1 MSVLSYFGRIP
12 DFPLNYSLYNTKIV
26 HNLLSSH
33 LKQKQHDMKII
44 NLSENNSILN
54 SFIAEIRDVNI
65 QNDSMRFRRNIERI
79 GEIMAYEI
87 SKELSYENVTIQ
99 TPNSEAVQSLP
110 TDNVV
115 LGTILRAG
123 LPLHTGFH
131 NYFDRAGNAFVSA
144 YRKYTSENEFDVIVE
159 YLASPNLDG
168 KTLILVDPML
178 ATGISADLSYRA
190 LLTKGTPA
198 KMIFASVIAS
208 QQAVDYAISHFPEDT
223 ILYCAAIDPILNE
236 HAYIVPGLGDA
247 GDLCFGVK
255 E

>member
-1 MSVLSYFGRIP
+1 
-12 DFPLNYSLYNTKIV
+12 
-26 HNLLSSH
+26 
-33 LKQKQHDMKII
+33 MKII
-44 NLSENNSILN
+44 NLSEGNSILN
-54 SFIAEIRDVNI
+54 QFIWEIRDITV
-65 QNDSMRFRRNIERI
+65 QKDQMRFRRNIERI

-87 SKELSYENVTIQ
+87 SKELDYKEVKIT
-99 TPNSEAVQSLP
+99 TPNSDALQSVP
-110 TDNVV
+110 QDNVV

-131 NYFDRAGNAFVSA
+131 NYFDHAENAFVSA
-144 YRKYTSENEFDVIVE
+144 FRKYTSENEFDVIVE
-159 YLASPNLDG
+159 YLASPRLDG

-190 LLTKGTPA
+190 LLTKGKPA
-198 KMIFASVIAS
+198 KTVFACVIAS
-208 QQAVDYAISHFPEDT
+208 QQAVDYVISHFPEDT

-247 GDLCFGVK
+247 GDLCFGEK

>member
-1 MSVLSYFGRIP
+1 
-12 DFPLNYSLYNTKIV
+12 
-26 HNLLSSH
+26 
-33 LKQKQHDMKII
+33 MKMV
-44 NLSENNSILN
+44 NLSEENSILN
-54 SFIAEIRDVNI
+54 SFLREIRDVEI

-79 GEIMAYEI
+79 GEIMEYEI
-87 SKELSYENVTIQ
+87 SKELDYKTVTIQ
-99 TPNSEAVQSLP
+99 TPNSEAAQSLP
-110 TDNVV
+110 ADDIV

-131 NYFDRAGNAFVSA
+131 NYFDRAENAFVSA
-144 YRKYTSENEFDVIVE
+144 FRKYTSENEFDVIVE
-159 YLASPNLDG
+159 YLASPRLDG

-190 LLTKGTPA
+190 MLSKGTPA
-198 KMIFASVIAS
+198 KTILACVIAS
-208 QQAVDYAISHFPEDT
+208 QQAVDYVIQHFPEET

-247 GDLCFGVK
+247 GDLCFGEK